1 MATIEPPQIRSRARS
16 GTLVDTSG
24 LCSCFMRSCIRQ
36 IFKTVTLVCWFSQPC
51 SVCTQFLQKLFADG
65 GYQGPIFRA
74 APAKVLPQDRI
85 MQKSLTAKMPFKAL
99 VCREALM
106 CRTAELG
113 RSTFESFENSKL
125 ASAILLT
132 RVAVE
137 TSAALWKIGGVVEA
151 GIVGDIDDY
160 LMKLTMG
167 SKTDKSLPK
176 AINVQTF
183 VDQWIRTLVGSATGT
198 MSSANTHILTGRER
212 GFSIPNQT
220 PPTSG
225 RTSARTSARVRLQTD
240 RDPESQRRLDDVR
253 EKLQPHR

>member
-1 MATIEPPQIRSRARS
+1 
-16 GTLVDTSG
+16 
-24 LCSCFMRSCIRQ
+24 
-36 IFKTVTLVCWFSQPC
+36 
-51 SVCTQFLQKLFADG
+51 
-65 GYQGPIFRA
+65 
-74 APAKVLPQDRI
+74 
-85 MQKSLTAKMPFKAL
+85 
-99 VCREALM
+99 
-106 CRTAELG
+106 
-113 RSTFESFENSKL
+113 
-125 ASAILLT
+125 
-132 RVAVE
+132 VAVE
-137 TSAALWKIGGVVEA
+137 TSAALWYLCGKIGGVVEA

-240 RDPESQRRLDDVR
+240 RDPELLFASSSTSNKFIFLTPTGGELVRLQIGFPSGTGIAGPMFPVSDISTIRSSVRSGVLEHSGGGITPCKQDQRTLLGFGVEQDDFSSN
-253 EKLQPHR
+253 LHLL